1 MNSAIVWML
10 TFAFTGPNAP
20 PSGEQAKFKTK
31 EECIAALEQKKQESK
46 KQGITA
52 VGSCVL
58 TDKKS

>member
-31 EECIAALEQKKQESK
+31 EECIAALEQKN
-46 KQGITA
+46 
-52 VGSCVL
+52 
-58 TDKKS
+58 KSQKNKELMR

>member
-1 MNSAIVWML
+1 MNSALVWML

-31 EECIAALEQKKQESK
+31 EECIAALEQKKQ
-46 KQGITA
+46 GINA

-58 TDKKS
+58 TDKKP